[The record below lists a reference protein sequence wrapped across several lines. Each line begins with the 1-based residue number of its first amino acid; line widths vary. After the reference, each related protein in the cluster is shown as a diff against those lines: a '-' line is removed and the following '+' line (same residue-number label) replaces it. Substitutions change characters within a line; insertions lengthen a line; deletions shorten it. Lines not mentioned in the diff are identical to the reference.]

1 MADVREKR
9 EVINTERER
18 EREREREISFQKNYN
33 DLDRMVIG
41 FTKNKCTTNNTF
53 SALHHYVCEC

>member
-18 EREREREISFQKNYN
+18 ERERERYLSKKTIMI
-33 DLDRMVIG
+33 LIVW
-41 FTKNKCTTNNTF
+41 
-53 SALHHYVCEC
+53 

>member
-41 FTKNKCTTNNTF
+41 FTKQMYNYYCIQCP
-53 SALHHYVCEC
+53 SPLCL